1 MCLNSPQFEVFKNE
15 PCGPSSPK
23 NCQNGTRSG
32 SHPNS
37 SSQKAPMHNSL
48 VQITTQKPIFCYFQ
62 EKYFILI
69 AWDHD
74 RSLLNGF
81 LFLLWAFIAP
91 VTSTQILATES
102 LQTRRRPHYHPK
114 IFHLPKIHLFQW
126 MGTETIPPGV
136 ALSFHQKEI
145 LILYQHV
152 IRRMIEHVIGPMI
165 RSDHVIS

>member
-1 MCLNSPQFEVFKNE
+1 MPKLNDRVKYTAKSREGDYIKKLYFFVQIKIQLNKNPDLPLKKIATRVCLNSPQFEVFKNE

-48 VQITTQKPIFCYFQ
+48 VQITILKFDFFYLLSFYFNT
-62 EKYFILI
+62 LI
-69 AWDHD
+69 
-74 RSLLNGF
+74 SFLNFFSSF
-81 LFLLWAFIAP
+81 LFWAFIAP

-114 IFHLPKIHLFQW
+114 ISHLPKIHLFQ
-126 MGTETIPPGV
+126 
-136 ALSFHQKEI
+136 
-145 LILYQHV
+145 
-152 IRRMIEHVIGPMI
+152 
-165 RSDHVIS
+165 